1 MFPAPLPVDEH
12 VPAVV
17 AAVRK
22 HRRLVV
28 VAPPGAGKTT
38 RIPPAL
44 VDDGPVILLQPRRV
58 AARAL
63 ARRIASERGWSLGD
77 EVGWHVRFERNF
89 TKRTK
94 LLVATEGILTARFQ
108 SDPLLADFRTI
119 VLDEFHERSIHADLA
134 LGLAREA
141 LEARDDLRLV
151 VMSATLDAE
160 RVATF
165 LDCPVIRVESRLYPV
180 DISYA
185 PGSTVADAA
194 RNALASSPGDV
205 LCFLPGM
212 REIREVHA
220 ALEGHVDA
228 EIHDLHGS
236 LDADAQDAA
245 IAPSTRRRIILATNV
260 AETSLTVE
268 GVSTV
273 VDSGLHR
280 LIRFDA
286 SIALDR
292 LETERI
298 SADSA
303 EQRAGRAGR
312 LGPGGAIRLW
322 DARDHL
328 DPHREPEIS
337 RIDLAATLLEVIAW
351 GDDPSS
357 FGWFESPPEEH
368 VAHGLELLALL
379 GAIEGSPPRLT
390 AVGRLLERIPL
401 HPRLGRLL
409 LATGCSR
416 DGARVAAILSEG
428 SRLGTSFDLGS
439 AAASTSDSLAMLDRF
454 SRAPRGVRRA
464 ADEIER
470 LAGRDRSVVE
480 PGDRDEQIRRALL
493 RAYPDRVARRREPES
508 DRLLM
513 AAGTGAVLARES
525 TVRRGEW
532 LVALDVMARRG
543 AEALVRTA
551 STIEKEWLEP
561 TRTEVVHEVDA
572 RGNVRA
578 YELLWYF
585 EVEVGRRTA
594 KVDPVVAE
602 EILFEA
608 LRTSIDDVVP
618 ALLRNRIAFA
628 GIEVGVDEAM
638 RSACVGRT
646 SLPRFNLLDW
656 LSHEARRDLARLA
669 PETIE
674 IPTGRRARLD
684 YRDDGSAVAS
694 VKLQDLFGLEDSP
707 RIGPNREPI
716 LFALLAPNGRPV
728 QMTRDLRN
736 FWDTTYAD
744 VRKELRGR
752 YPKHKWPEDPR
763 RHVG

>member
-1 MFPAPLPVDEH
+1 
-12 VPAVV
+12 
-17 AAVRK
+17 
-22 HRRLVV
+22 
-28 VAPPGAGKTT
+28 
-38 RIPPAL
+38 
-44 VDDGPVILLQPRRV
+44 
-58 AARAL
+58 
-63 ARRIASERGWSLGD
+63 
-77 EVGWHVRFERNF
+77 
-89 TKRTK
+89 
-94 LLVATEGILTARFQ
+94 
-108 SDPLLADFRTI
+108 
-119 VLDEFHERSIHADLA
+119 
-134 LGLAREA
+134 
-141 LEARDDLRLV
+141 
-151 VMSATLDAE
+151 
-160 RVATF
+160 
-165 LDCPVIRVESRLYPV
+165 
-180 DISYA
+180 
-185 PGSTVADAA
+185 
-194 RNALASSPGDV
+194 
-205 LCFLPGM
+205 
-212 REIREVHA
+212 
-220 ALEGHVDA
+220 
-228 EIHDLHGS
+228 
-236 LDADAQDAA
+236 
-245 IAPSTRRRIILATNV
+245 
-260 AETSLTVE
+260 
-268 GVSTV
+268 
-273 VDSGLHR
+273 
-280 LIRFDA
+280 
-286 SIALDR
+286 
-292 LETERI
+292 
-298 SADSA
+298 
-303 EQRAGRAGR
+303 
-312 LGPGGAIRLW
+312 
-322 DARDHL
+322 
-328 DPHREPEIS
+328 
-337 RIDLAATLLEVIAW
+337 
-351 GDDPSS
+351 
-357 FGWFESPPEEH
+357 
-368 VAHGLELLALL
+368 
-379 GAIEGSPPRLT
+379 
-390 AVGRLLERIPL
+390 
-401 HPRLGRLL
+401 
-409 LATGCSR
+409 
-416 DGARVAAILSEG
+416 
-428 SRLGTSFDLGS
+428 
-439 AAASTSDSLAMLDRF
+439 
-454 SRAPRGVRRA
+454 
-464 ADEIER
+464 
-470 LAGRDRSVVE
+470 
-480 PGDRDEQIRRALL
+480 
-493 RAYPDRVARRREPES
+493 
-508 DRLLM
+508 
-513 AAGTGAVLARES
+513 VLARES